1 MSAPEIIDFA
11 TLLAV
16 NEEILL
22 DTNRPTI
29 KQLNPLDQVEVEL
42 TLLEADNLV
51 EVYFEQYRSRFINPE
66 FFEVLREVH
75 RKKYREHILELVEW
89 ARSLV
94 RGTDMETEMKRVL
107 DQRLADDGWEVES
120 ESPLEIRNING
131 SFVSGQAAADLLN
144 HYRNGGRYGK

>member
-22 DTNRPTI
+22 YTNRPTI

-51 EVYFEQYRSRFINPE
+51 EVYFEQYRSRFINP
-66 FFEVLREVH
+66 
-75 RKKYREHILELVEW
+75 
-89 ARSLV
+89 
-94 RGTDMETEMKRVL
+94 DRVL
-107 DQRLADDGWEVES
+107 
-120 ESPLEIRNING
+120 
-131 SFVSGQAAADLLN
+131 
-144 HYRNGGRYGK
+144 